1 GGELLNLGGP
11 AFSLDLDGSLL
22 ITSPSGNHTGEFVCT
37 ATNAAGYASRK
48 VQLTVYVRPKPG
60 VGGTGGLREPVRMSV
75 IKGEDII
82 LPCDVHSVPPPTFSW
97 AKEKQ
102 LISPFS
108 PRHLQLPSGSMKI
121 LETRA
126 SDSGLY
132 VCVASNIA
140 GNVTLSIK
148 LSVLVPPKIQPGPR
162 VIKVQV
168 GHQVELAC
176 VVEGVPEPT
185 LSWTKDNRSYPV
197 SPYGSLILM
206 DIKLDDEGIYT
217 CTANNTAGQDQA
229 RVKVQVQVPPVVE
242 VLEPPFNSPLQET
255 VLNQRIELPCPAKGL
270 PKPVIRWLRNG
281 QELMGNEPG
290 VSILDDGTLL
300 ILAAVSPLDD
310 GEYVCTAAND
320 AGSTEKKYQLK
331 VNVPPDFRDGVI
343 SGNVSVI
350 VNKPISLVCDVTG
363 SPKPIITWFK
373 DGSPVVAS
381 NSIQI
386 LDMGK
391 TLKLLRAETADTGS
405 YSCKAI
411 NIAGSREKVFVLDVL
426 VPPTVVGTAS
436 PWDGSAILKQELT
449 LECKVQGSPFPTI
462 QWYKDRKLVFLGDP
476 NLEVINRGQVLRIKS
491 ARLGD
496 QGHYQCSV
504 MNTAGK
510 QSKDFNLSVYVPPA
524 ITGSNL
530 TMDVTALLDTMVTLE
545 CDVRGVPHPT
555 ITWFRRGE
563 AVMSS
568 RHAQYVDRGLRLK
581 IPHVQA
587 SDAGQY
593 TCKVNNVAGS
603 AEKNFELDVY

>member
-1 GGELLNLGGP
+1 
-11 AFSLDLDGSLL
+11 
-22 ITSPSGNHTGEFVCT
+22 
-37 ATNAAGYASRK
+37 
-48 VQLTVYVRPKPG
+48 
-60 VGGTGGLREPVRMSV
+60 
-75 IKGEDII
+75 
-82 LPCDVHSVPPPTFSW
+82 
-97 AKEKQ
+97 
-102 LISPFS
+102 
-108 PRHLQLPSGSMKI
+108 
-121 LETRA
+121 
-126 SDSGLY
+126 
-132 VCVASNIA
+132 
-140 GNVTLSIK
+140 
-148 LSVLVPPKIQPGPR
+148 PPKIQPGPR

-176 VVEGVPEPT
+176 VVAGVPEPT

-217 CTANNTAGQDQA
+217 CTANNNAGQDQA

-242 VLEPPFNSPLQET
+242 VLEPPFNSPLQER

-545 CDVRGVPHPT
+545 CEVRGVPHPT

-603 AEKNFELDVY
+603 AEKSFELDVY